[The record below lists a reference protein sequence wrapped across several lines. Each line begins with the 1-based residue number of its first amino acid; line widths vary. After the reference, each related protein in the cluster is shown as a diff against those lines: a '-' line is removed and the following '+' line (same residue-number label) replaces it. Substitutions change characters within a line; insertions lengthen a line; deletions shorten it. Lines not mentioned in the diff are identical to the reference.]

1 MPTKYC
7 RRQRIKPTSIN
18 IQLHSINYHIII
30 KISTFICSNSIF
42 TIYFTTFN
50 MRHEDRDPCWTI
62 WSVTLVFALGKKG
75 LVLKFVSAA
84 EGGVGSYYLNKKKI
98 N

>member
-1 MPTKYC
+1 MPAKYC

-18 IQLHSINYHIII
+18 IKLHSINYHIII

-50 MRHEDRDPCWTI
+50 IRHEDRDPCWTI

-75 LVLKFVSAA
+75 LFQLLK
-84 EGGVGSYYLNKKKI
+84 GGVGSYYLNKKKLI
-98 N
+98 DIYS